1 MSGDRSVD
9 YQNGIYH
16 YVLGK
21 DRGIV
26 KNISLNK
33 TDMKGLKELR
43 FEKEGFDGLTQ
54 LREVYNADI
63 ECFLNVQAY
72 PGMYIY
78 IDPRGFSPEAGI
90 NYSQFGIGGYYMIT
104 RAEHSIGIGKADT
117 KIVAKWVAD
126 TNGRVADNGDVE
138 ANAKENSE
146 ATEPRKCI
154 NISRRGFAKTFKQ
167 QMKIDSVFDL
177 YKLTPL
183 GVAYTLGESIA
194 KTGEVT
200 EGDD

>member
-1 MSGDRSVD
+1 MSGNRSVD
-9 YQNGIYH
+9 YKNGIYH

-43 FEKEGFDGLTQ
+43 YEKEGFEGLTQ

-78 IDPRGFSPEAGI
+78 VDPRGFSPEAGI

-117 KIVAKWVAD
+117 KIIAKWVAD
-126 TNGRVADNGDVE
+126 TNGRVADNGEDEPAVVENKDVT
-138 ANAKENSE
+138 K
-146 ATEPRKCI
+146 PRKCI
-154 NISRRGFAKTFKQ
+154 NASRRGFVRALKEQAT
-167 QMKIDSVFDL
+167 IDSVFDL
-177 YKLTPL
+177 YKLSPL
-183 GVAYTLGESIA
+183 GAAGVVGAALAASDDII
-194 KTGEVT
+194 V
-200 EGDD
+200 GDE